1 MTNEKVLAMR
11 EAVLRAEQE
20 QIATLPTY
28 DTELEEFDTTV
39 ELPLNGSD
47 EKGGDGLPLKIIRRK
62 NNEDDNNNNNNNNT
76 TSSQRKENPR
86 PLILLF
92 HGACYLAGTPNMLL
106 RPGRE
111 FALELDAVVLLATVR
126 KAPEFRFP
134 IPFQDGAYVA
144 QWAVEKSCSFGAD
157 VENGGGFVIGGYSAG
172 AQIAAVVAGKRREL
186 GLENVVTGCFLGI
199 PLVLG
204 EEIVPEGLKGVWDE
218 AELMGEEEAQMKVV
232 LDEMLGYLGADV
244 RSEWF
249 SPFNCE
255 DGLKGFPAVYMQAGG
270 KDILCRDAVVFEAA
284 LKEVD
289 GPVKLDVYSQMGHA
303 GYTIW
308 AQGNGEHNPPG
319 LKEGTID
326 GMRWLLER
334 GKGA

>member
-28 DTELEEFDTTV
+28 DSDLEEFDTTV
-39 ELPLNGSD
+39 PLNLD
-47 EKGGDGLPLKIIRRK
+47 EDDGGDGLPLKVIRRK
-62 NNEDDNNNNNNNNT
+62 INEDDNNNT
-76 TSSQRKENPR
+76 TSSQRKEKAR
-86 PLILLF
+86 SLILLF

-111 FALELDAVVLLATVR
+111 FALEFNAVVLLATVR
-126 KAPEFRFP
+126 KAPEFAFP

-144 QWAVEKSCSFGAD
+144 QWAVEKSRSFGAD
-157 VENGGGFVIGGYSAG
+157 VERGGFVIGGYSAG
-172 AQIAAVVAGKRREL
+172 AHIAAVVSGNRREL
-186 GLENVVTGCFLGI
+186 GLENAVTGGFLGI
-199 PLVLG
+199 PLVLS
-204 EEIVPEGLKGVWDE
+204 EEIVPKQLRGLWDE
-218 AELMGEEEAQMKVV
+218 GKLKGEEEEQMKVV
-232 LDEMLGYLGADV
+232 LDEMLGYLSADV

-255 DGLKGFPAVYMQAGG
+255 AGLAGFPAVYMQAGG
-270 KDILCRDAVVFEAA
+270 KDILCRDAMVFEAA
-284 LKEVD
+284 LKEV
-289 GPVKLDVYSQMGHA
+289 GAPVKLDVHRQLGHA

-308 AQGNGEHNPPG
+308 AQGDGEHNPPG
-319 LKEGTID
+319 LKEGTVY

>member
-1 MTNEKVLAMR
+1 MTTEKVLAMR
-11 EAVLRAEQE
+11 ETVLRAEQE

-39 ELPLNGSD
+39 PLNPD
-47 EKGGDGLPLKIIRRK
+47 EDGGDSLPLKVIRRK
-62 NNEDDNNNNNNNNT
+62 DNNNNHNGDDEEKNNT
-76 TSSQRKENPR
+76 AAR

-126 KAPEFRFP
+126 KAPEFPFP
-134 IPFQDGAYVA
+134 MPFQDGAYVA

-157 VENGGGFVIGGYSAG
+157 VGGGGFVIGGYSAG
-172 AQIAAVVAGKRREL
+172 AQIAAVVVGKRREL
-186 GLENVVTGCFLGI
+186 GLEHVFTGCFLGI
-199 PLVLG
+199 PLILC
-204 EEIVPEGLKGVWDE
+204 EEIVPEGLRGVWDE
-218 AELMGEEEAQMKVV
+218 GKSVGEEEEQMKVV

-244 RSEWF
+244 RSEWY
-249 SPFNCE
+249 SPLNCE
-255 DGLKGFPAVYMQAGG
+255 AGLAGFPAVYMQAGG

-284 LKEVD
+284 LKEV
-289 GPVKLDVYSQMGHA
+289 GVPVKLDVYPPLAHV

-308 AQGNGEHNPPG
+308 AQGDGEHNPPG

>member
-1 MTNEKVLAMR
+1 MANEKVLAMR
-11 EAVLRAEQE
+11 EAVVLAEQE

-39 ELPLNGSD
+39 PLNSD
-47 EKGGDGLPLKIIRRK
+47 EDDGGDGLPLKVIRRK
-62 NNEDDNNNNNNNNT
+62 DKSTNNT

-126 KAPEFRFP
+126 KAPEFPFP

-157 VENGGGFVIGGYSAG
+157 VERGGFVIGGYSAG
-172 AQIAAVVAGKRREL
+172 AHIAAVVAGKRREL
-186 GLENVVTGCFLGI
+186 GLENVMKGCFLGI
-199 PLVLG
+199 PLVLC
-204 EEIVPEGLKGVWDE
+204 EEIVPQQLRGVWDE
-218 AELMGEEEAQMKVV
+218 GKLVGEEEQMKVV
-232 LDEMLGYLGADV
+232 LDEMLGYLSAGV

-249 SPFNCE
+249 SAFNCE
-255 DGLKGFPAVYMQAGG
+255 AGLAGFPAVYMQAGG

-284 LKEVD
+284 LKEVSV
-289 GPVKLDVYSQMGHA
+289 PVKLDVYPQLGHA

-308 AQGNGEHNPPG
+308 AQGDGENNPPG